1 MISLAHAQT
10 AAPAAA
16 DPTGGFMQLLPMIL
30 IGRAVLG
37 YWQDVH
43 LLRLALP
50 LIGSFFAIQL
60 VLHLLHPMAQ

>member
-30 IGRAVLG
+30 MLLRYPHTFTGSSSRSCPRSSECGVLG
-37 YWQDVH
+37 S
-43 LLRLALP
+43 RA
-50 LIGSFFAIQL
+50 
-60 VLHLLHPMAQ
+60 M